1 MQETEIKQQ
10 KRRAIKMI
18 VIGFAGPIV
27 ALILLLVLTAT
38 INTITNSIGDS
49 SATDIITIIKNILFL
64 VVGIFA
70 VSGFIWGPILGIY
83 GIVKLTRLNTPTT
96 PSNTQTQSNNLNTKG
111 DNNVT

>member
-27 ALILLLVLTAT
+27 TLILLLVFTAT
-38 INTITNSIGDS
+38 ISTITNSMGES
-49 SATDIITIIKNILFL
+49 SAIDIVTTIKNIVFL

-83 GIVKLTRLNTPTT
+83 GIVKLSKLNK
-96 PSNTQTQSNNLNTKG
+96 PSTSANPQTQSNNLNTKG